1 MKAQSWVCLQQIRR
15 VRPPNTLAYL
25 MASSGRTRCMSFT
38 QSRLDISNWRHRWMD
53 EIFHQLGRKPHEFCL
68 RSHFIS
74 DCAAIK
80 TRWEEW
86 LNQPK
91 VMALRMLITSIFHTL
106 KSLFWALV
114 LPLGRT
120 EAWIEIISC
129 GSWAGGSWV
138 MSKFVGEVSPDQVPR
153 RIGTGA
159 CVVFFDM
166 KGKQKEHYHFG
177 GFPQTQIDCLC
188 IEFLSLNL
196 ARACLSATAS
206 LSCLPGGKARAKS
219 LGK

>member
-1 MKAQSWVCLQQIRR
+1 MKLTVLATLAFHNGLPGILNNESTILGLCLQQIRR

-138 MSKFVGEVSPDQVPR
+138 MSRS
-153 RIGTGA
+153 
-159 CVVFFDM
+159 
-166 KGKQKEHYHFG
+166 
-177 GFPQTQIDCLC
+177 
-188 IEFLSLNL
+188 
-196 ARACLSATAS
+196 S
-206 LSCLPGGKARAKS
+206 LSVKFRQIKCLGGLERV
-219 LGK
+219 LVFCF